1 MDIEQI
7 KNLTGWTDAELA
19 SFINE
24 RANEGMSQ
32 DQIMQEILAN
42 AKPSKADVDM
52 FRLGLDPLANK
63 VTVPFKP
70 GYTPEEKADVVIP
83 FKRDTETKNDEVNE
97 PAVEP
102 MSEEIELPSWLDW
115 RTHTEHVGN
124 STPEDNGFTDVKK
137 VYDKVTK
144 YNNGVDPIWQL
155 GMIDKAF
162 NGSDALLNTWNS
174 NRQAE
179 KNREAQEAYN
189 LAMKE
194 ESKAETDAATAKA
207 KKLEDAKELKELSA
221 QANEQ
226 IAKIYDNSGKGKN
239 WADVSELDWTL
250 LANIKNKIADL
261 GGDTSKIDT
270 YLGYKPT
277 NEPIVP
283 PSVTNEAEEGNDN
296 PTVTPPKTSTTPP
309 KTTEQIKTDLRN
321 KKTTILNNKPGKNA
335 KKAEII
341 AYNSKVENFN
351 NSLGEYAAEIG
362 MIEKVDEPKD
372 KIVYKVGDTWAGTY
386 SNTPKLQYSLK
397 WVKTDKKD
405 DQNRTIWIV
414 EAK

>member
-24 RANEGMSQ
+24 SANEGMSQ

-102 MSEEIELPSWLDW
+102 MGEEIEFPSWLDW

-270 YLGYKPT
+270 YLGYKPVT
-277 NEPIVP
+277 EEEPKQDTIVP
-283 PSVTNEAEEGNDN
+283 ESVTNEVEEGKD
-296 PTVTPPKTSTTPP
+296 TPKKPAKPQ
-309 KTTEQIKTDLRN
+309 TTEDIKRDLRN
-321 KKTTILNNKPGKNA
+321 KKTTILNHKPGKNA
-335 KKAEII
+335 KKDEII
-341 AYNSKVENFN
+341 AYNSKVEKFN
-351 NSLGEYAAEIG
+351 NSLGEYASEIG
-362 MIEKVDEPKD
+362 MIEKVDVPKD
-372 KIVYKVGDTWAGTY
+372 KIVYKVGDTWAGRY
-386 SNTPKLQYSLK
+386 SNTPKLPYSLK

-405 DQNRTIWIV
+405 DQNRTIWKV